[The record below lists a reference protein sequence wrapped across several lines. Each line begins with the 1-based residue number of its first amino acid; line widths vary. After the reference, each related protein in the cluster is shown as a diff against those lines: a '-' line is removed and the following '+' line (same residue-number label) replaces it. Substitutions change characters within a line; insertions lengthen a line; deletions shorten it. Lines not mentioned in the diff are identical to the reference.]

1 LINIGAAIRVG
12 VEILLKR
19 KAGVQLALSHINI
32 WKANYVK
39 ILALGGCGAMGKVAV
54 ETVLELNPT
63 LEIVVADLDEDA
75 ATRFAD
81 SFPENVTAAQVNALD
96 SSQLDRLMQPCDIVV
111 STIGPFYLFG
121 SAVLESAIRTGTH
134 YIDIC
139 DDPDP
144 TLAMLSLHQ
153 KAEQAGITAII
164 GAGASPGTSNLLAAT
179 ALSQLKTPKELY
191 TFWGTGGPI
200 DSSDD
205 EMDIIDEQG
214 GPSAAT
220 IHWMEQLTGSVPV
233 LENGRLTPKT
243 PLTEVI
249 IDYPNLGSDTCYI
262 CGHPEPITMHQYYP
276 SIQTSYNLMNM
287 PSYIIYA
294 LKKATRSVR
303 DGNQEDLVA
312 AAEKLGNML
321 TENSM
326 SLFDTAK
333 YLYYLSKDKR
343 RTFFPALSA
352 LAIGDDA
359 EGNRMSVSVH
369 VEGVMKV
376 DDMAHSTCVPTAI
389 ILNMMTNGSI
399 VKRGVFAPEACVD
412 PCQFFEHIAPYLDV
426 NEGFSADTM
435 LNIQKATG

>member
-1 LINIGAAIRVG
+1 
-12 VEILLKR
+12 
-19 KAGVQLALSHINI
+19 
-32 WKANYVK
+32 VK

-54 ETVLELNPT
+54 ETVLELNPM

-75 ATRFAD
+75 AMRFAD

-96 SSQLDRLMQPCDIVV
+96 STQLDRLMQPCDIVV

-139 DDPDP
+139 DDPEP
-144 TLAMLSLHQ
+144 TLAMLSFHE

-164 GAGASPGTSNLLAAT
+164 GAGASPGTSNLLAVT
-179 ALSQLKTPKELY
+179 ALSQLEIQKEIY

-205 EMDIIDEQG
+205 NMDIIDDQG
-214 GPSAAT
+214 RPSAAT
-220 IHWMEQLTGSVPV
+220 IHWMEQLTGLVPV
-233 LENGRLTPKT
+233 LEDGQLTPKK

-249 IDYPNLGSDTCYI
+249 IDFPGLGSDACHI

-287 PSYIIYA
+287 PSYIVYA
-294 LKKATRSVR
+294 LKKATRNVR
-303 DGNQEDLVA
+303 DGNQEDLKA
-312 AAEKLGNML
+312 AGEKLGNIL
-321 TENSM
+321 TEKSM
-326 SLFDTAK
+326 GIIDTAK
-333 YLYYLSKDKR
+333 YFYYLSKDKR
-343 RTFFPALSA
+343 RNFFPALSA

-359 EGNRMSVSVH
+359 EGNRMSVSAH
-369 VEGVMKV
+369 LEGVMRV

-399 VKRGVFAPEACVD
+399 TKRGVFAPEACVD
-412 PCQFFEHIAPYLDV
+412 PRQFFEHIAPYLHI
-426 NEGFSADTM
+426 NEGFNADTM
-435 LNIQKATG
+435 LNIQKVMG